1 MAGLTLTTTEGDID
15 LLVDPPGAPAYP
27 ILRRKASRI
36 ELDGDGVLIASID
49 DLIAMKA
56 AAGRPQDLVDL
67 ESLEVARRRR
77 RARSTPK
84 A

>member
-1 MAGLTLTTTEGDID
+1 VAGLTLTTTEGDID